1 MAVPGIDFRFSNT
14 AAWTQGFSVQVGA
27 SIDVPWTGTPAWA
40 PGAAYD
46 LGASRVFDGDL
57 YLADPGAA
65 SGPWTSAETFAED
78 IRASGA
84 SRWLLVGAAAGYR
97 RVPYDF
103 TGKQVVAALKACDAA
118 GNITDPRVKLK
129 VGSLDGGFLVTNAR
143 LGGLAWAV
151 PKRRALGV
159 APGLYRYDIVATGA
173 DEIPERLRFGLC
185 LVDEGICP

>member
-27 SIDVPWTGTPAWA
+27 DRDLPWAGTPAWM
-40 PGAAYD
+40 PGVAYD
-46 LGASRVFDGDL
+46 LGVARVVDEDL
-57 YLADPGAA
+57 YLADPGAG
-65 SGPWTSAETFAED
+65 SGPWTSAETFAQD
-78 IRASGA
+78 ARVSGA

-103 TGKQVVAALKACDAA
+103 TGKEVIAALKACDAA
-118 GNITDPRVKLK
+118 GSITDPRVKLK
-129 VGSLDGGFLVTNAR
+129 VGSEDGGFLITNRR
-143 LGGLAWAV
+143 LGGLAWNV
-151 PKRRALGV
+151 PKRRTLAV